1 MSHAW
6 RGLTSQEKTF
16 LYRDGS
22 RGQRHLIYNDAEH
35 MNNFISANRD
45 EEKSWM
51 TSKDWLVWKTDKCF
65 KSADCITHGGS
76 HFLEV
81 VIPFIKI

>member
-1 MSHAW
+1 MKKNIEYQTW
-6 RGLTSQEKTF
+6 
-16 LYRDGS
+16 
-22 RGQRHLIYNDAEH
+22 
-35 MNNFISANRD
+35 
-45 EEKSWM
+45 
-51 TSKDWLVWKTDKCF
+51 V